1 MIHIKRYKQNETDK
15 LAEILKKDGVIS
27 VPTDTVYGVCAR
39 MNSIKA
45 HNNLMIIKN
54 RPYDKL
60 FPIMC
65 ADENQ
70 IKSIAIVD
78 EKVEKIIR
86 ALMPGPVTLIL
97 KKRPELPTYINNGGE
112 TIAVRMA
119 TSKPLKD
126 LIKKIGCPIFLSSA
140 NQSGEPTCTS
150 LDEIEKL
157 CPKLDGMME
166 GDVSFGKSSTII
178 DCTLKKIKIIRSG
191 PISMEQI
198 VEVLNK

>member
-1 MIHIKRYKQNETDK
+1 
-15 LAEILKKDGVIS
+15 
-27 VPTDTVYGVCAR
+27 
-39 MNSIKA
+39 
-45 HNNLMIIKN
+45 MIIKN

-65 ADENQ
+65 ADEKQ

-150 LDEIEKL
+150 LDEIEKS

-166 GDVSFGKSSTII
+166 GNVSFGKSSTII
-178 DCTLKKIKIIRSG
+178 DCTLDKIKILRLG
-191 PISMEQI
+191 PISMEKI
-198 VEVLNK
+198 VEILNN